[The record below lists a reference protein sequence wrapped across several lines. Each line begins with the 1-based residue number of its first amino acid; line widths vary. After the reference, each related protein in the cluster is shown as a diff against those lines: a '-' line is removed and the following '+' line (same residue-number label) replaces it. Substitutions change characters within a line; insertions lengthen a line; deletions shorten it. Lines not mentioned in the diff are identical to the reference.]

1 MKDKQKNKLI
11 NLLRESHFIIA
22 DYCSKTNC
30 EECEV
35 NYEFGEEC
43 FRAIVANHL
52 IASGLTIQTT
62 PISYERLL
70 HIARQM
76 HLWIFLNC
84 ADEQKAYDE
93 LKITAEENV
102 VLGCGGRL
110 EITMPE
116 PPKEEV

>member
-1 MKDKQKNKLI
+1 MSDRDKLI
-11 NLLRESHFIIA
+11 ELIKESVGGCATYWASLIA
-22 DYCSKTNC
+22 D
-30 EECEV
+30 
-35 NYEFGEEC
+35 
-43 FRAIVANHL
+43 HL
-52 IASGLTIQTT
+52 IANGVTLQTT

-76 HLWIFLNC
+76 HLWIFLNR

-102 VLGCGGRL
+102 VFGYGGKL
-110 EITMPE
+110 EITMPD

>member
-1 MKDKQKNKLI
+1 MSDRDKLI
-11 NLLRESHFIIA
+11 ELIKESVGGCATYWASLIA
-22 DYCSKTNC
+22 D
-30 EECEV
+30 
-35 NYEFGEEC
+35 
-43 FRAIVANHL
+43 HL
-52 IASGLTIQTT
+52 IANGVTLQTT

-102 VLGCGGRL
+102 VFGYGGKL

-116 PPKEEV
+116 PPKEEA

>member
-1 MKDKQKNKLI
+1 MRNKLI
-11 NLLRESHFIIA
+11 ELLDQKRGCFCDLCKDDETA
-22 DYCSKTNC
+22 DKHI
-30 EECEV
+30 EET
-35 NYEFGEEC
+35 
-43 FRAIVANHL
+43 ADHLLANGVTL
-52 IASGLTIQTT
+52 QTA

-93 LKITAEENV
+93 LKITEEENV
-102 VLGCGGRL
+102 VFGYGGKL

-116 PPKEEV
+116 PPKENE

>member
-1 MKDKQKNKLI
+1 MKNKLI
-11 NLLRESHFIIA
+11 ELINNAWEKAEKECGKHFICSDCKGYEYCPENCMAALTA
-22 DYCSKTNC
+22 D
-30 EECEV
+30 
-35 NYEFGEEC
+35 
-43 FRAIVANHL
+43 HL
-52 IASGLTIQTT
+52 IENGVTLQTA

-70 HIARQM
+70 HVARQM

-102 VLGCGGRL
+102 VFGYGGKL

-116 PPKEEV
+116 LPKGNNE

>member
-1 MKDKQKNKLI
+1 MSDRDKLI
-11 NLLRESHFIIA
+11 ELIMTIDDGYSRSAAEYLA
-22 DYCSKTNC
+22 D
-30 EECEV
+30 
-35 NYEFGEEC
+35 
-43 FRAIVANHL
+43 HL
-52 IASGLTIQTT
+52 IANGVTLQTT

-102 VLGCGGRL
+102 VFGYGGKL
-110 EITMPE
+110 EVTE
-116 PPKEEV
+116 ADYCSYGERRNDG

>member
-1 MKDKQKNKLI
+1 MSDRDKLI
-11 NLLRESHFIIA
+11 ELIKESVGGCATYWASLIA
-22 DYCSKTNC
+22 D
-30 EECEV
+30 
-35 NYEFGEEC
+35 
-43 FRAIVANHL
+43 HL
-52 IASGLTIQTT
+52 IANGVTLQTT

-102 VLGCGGRL
+102 VFGYGGKL
-110 EITMPE
+110 EITMPD

>member
-1 MKDKQKNKLI
+1 MPESMWYNIRIPTFPKQFFNSIRVLYRVWR
-11 NLLRESHFIIA
+11 NTPSFRHG
-22 DYCSKTNC
+22 
-30 EECEV
+30 EC
-35 NYEFGEEC
+35 
-43 FRAIVANHL
+43 
-52 IASGLTIQTT
+52 Q
-62 PISYERLL
+62 ERLL

-102 VLGCGGRL
+102 VFGYGGKL

>member
-1 MKDKQKNKLI
+1 MSDRDKLI
-11 NLLRESHFIIA
+11 ELISYFCEHMPHMEGQTWEEACA
-22 DYCSKTNC
+22 DY
-30 EECEV
+30 V
-35 NYEFGEEC
+35 
-43 FRAIVANHL
+43 IANDVTL
-52 IASGLTIQTT
+52 QTT
-62 PISYERLL
+62 PISYERLI

-102 VLGCGGRL
+102 GFGYGGKL

-116 PPKEEV
+116 PPKEEA

>member
-1 MKDKQKNKLI
+1 MSDRDKLI
-11 NLLRESHFIIA
+11 ELIKESVGGCATYWASLIA
-22 DYCSKTNC
+22 D
-30 EECEV
+30 
-35 NYEFGEEC
+35 
-43 FRAIVANHL
+43 HL
-52 IASGLTIQTT
+52 IANDVTLQTT

-102 VLGCGGRL
+102 VFGYGGKL

-116 PPKEEV
+116 PPKEEE

>member
-1 MKDKQKNKLI
+1 MRNKMIELI
-11 NLLRESHFIIA
+11 SKLLYAHFHVKSNVPNVNGKIFGAWVDVHGFA
-22 DYCSKTNC
+22 DD
-30 EECEV
+30 
-35 NYEFGEEC
+35 
-43 FRAIVANHL
+43 L
-52 IASGLTIQTT
+52 IANGATLQTT

-84 ADEQKAYDE
+84 ADEQKVYDE

-102 VLGCGGRL
+102 VFGYGGKL

-116 PPKEEV
+116 TTKENE